1 MAEETILQH
10 WVFTRFV
17 LPFLLIF
24 FIVFGVL
31 EKTKL
36 FGSDKKQLNA
46 LIALVIGLILVGAA
60 SPTLTISH
68 LILFLTIAVVV
79 LFVALL
85 LWGFVSGEE
94 GLKFE
99 KAPKPLRWLIGIVIV
114 IAVIIALLWA
124 LGTEATFAGVIF
136 NFLFKSDWSKSF
148 WTNLS
153 FVVVIII
160 ALVLVLRKAKG
171 EGK

>member
-10 WVFTRFV
+10 WIFTRFA

-24 FIVFGVL
+24 FIVFGIL

-36 FGSDKKQLNA
+36 FGSGKKQLNA
-46 LIALVIGLILVGAA
+46 LIAFVIGLILVGAT
-60 SPTLTISH
+60 SPTLTISN
-68 LILFLTIAVVV
+68 LVLFLTIAIVV

-99 KAPKPLRWLIGIVIV
+99 KAPKALKWFIGVVIV

-124 LGTEATFAGVIF
+124 LGTEATVFGEVS
-136 NFLFKSDWSKSF
+136 NFLFANAWSKGF

-160 ALVLVLRKAKG
+160 ALVLVLRKTKG
-171 EGK
+171 QSE

>member
-1 MAEETILQH
+1 MVQETILQH
-10 WVFTRFV
+10 WIFTRFA

-24 FIVFGVL
+24 FIVFGIL

-36 FGSDKKQLNA
+36 FGPDKKQLNA
-46 LIALVIGLILVGAA
+46 LIAFVIGLILIGAT
-60 SPTLTISH
+60 SPTLTISN
-68 LILFLTIAVVV
+68 LILFLTVAIVV

-85 LWGFVSGEE
+85 LWGFVAGEK

-99 KAPKPLRWLIGIVIV
+99 EAPKALKWFIGIVIIV
-114 IAVIIALLWA
+114 AVIIALLWA
-124 LGTEATFAGVIF
+124 LGTEVTVFETVSD
-136 NFLFKSDWSKSF
+136 FLFKSGWSKNF

-160 ALVLVLRKAKG
+160 ALVLVLRKTK